1 MRLDFDWT
9 VFQLSSEGLKER
21 MRKIRSG
28 SPVGTLVPVGN
39 NGYARDSYGR
49 IYRIQ
54 SLESIEA
61 LKHKRSIRRDKRNFA
76 FTHMQ
81 NIHEFTRHL
90 SNKYCGY
97 LLLLLTQIE
106 YKTGILVEQGRN
118 PRPLTVQ
125 DIAKIWGVSKRTAQT
140 TLREFELRSIIFDV
154 DGVFSI
160 NERYHF
166 RDKASDVDALIKA
179 FLTPLKRFKL
189 SAADFGF
196 VFKLMEHVHY
206 ETNMICAN
214 PFADPEEIRFLP
226 DREIGEIVGLS
237 ESKTKEA
244 LTRLRKVKII
254 GEWINVE
261 DKREKLTV
269 LNPYV
274 FYRKSGEPDA
284 TLRAMFASY
293 RVPNEN

>member
-1 MRLDFDWT
+1 MGNT
-9 VFQLSSEGLKER
+9 QLAER
-21 MRKIRSG
+21 VRNIRNG
-28 SPVGTLVPVGN
+28 APVGTLTPVGN

-49 IYRIQ
+49 MYRIQ
-54 SLESIEA
+54 TLESIEA
-61 LKHKRSIRRDKRNFA
+61 GRRRAQVSRDKRDFS

-81 NIHEFTRHL
+81 NIREITRDL

-97 LLLLLTQIE
+97 LLLLQPHIE
-106 YKTGILVEQGRN
+106 YKTGRLVDQGRN

-125 DIAKIWGVSKRTAQT
+125 DIAKIWNVSKRTAQT
-140 TLREFELRSIIFDV
+140 AIREFELRSIIYDAG
-154 DGVFSI
+154 GVFSI

-166 RDKASDVDALIKA
+166 RDKANGMDALIKTFFA
-179 FLTPLKRFKL
+179 ALKKFRL
-189 SAADFGF
+189 SAADLGF
-196 VFKLMEHVHY
+196 VYKLLEHVHY
-206 ETNMICAN
+206 ETNMICAD
-214 PFADPEEIRFLP
+214 PFVAPEDIRFLP
-226 DREIGEIVGLS
+226 DKEIGEIVGLS
-237 ESKTKEA
+237 ESKTKDA
-244 LTRLRKVKII
+244 LTRLRKAKII

>member
-1 MRLDFDWT
+1 MSN
-9 VFQLSSEGLKER
+9 VQLAKR
-21 MRKIRSG
+21 VRVIRG
-28 SPVGTLVPVGN
+28 GAPIGPLTPVGN
-39 NGYARDSYGR
+39 NGLARDSKGR
-49 IYRIQ
+49 VFRVQ
-54 SLESIEA
+54 SMESVEA
-61 LKHKRSIRRDKRNFA
+61 GRRRAQAGRDKRDFS

-81 NIHEFTRHL
+81 NIHEFTREL
-90 SNKYCGY
+90 SNRYCGY
-97 LLLLLTQIE
+97 LLLLQPHIE
-106 YKTGILVEQGRN
+106 YKTGRLVEQGRK

-125 DIAKIWGVSKRTAQT
+125 DIAKIWGVSKRTAQAAI
-140 TLREFELRSIIFDV
+140 REFELRSILFDV

-166 RDKASDVDALIKA
+166 RDKANGVDALIKT
-179 FLTPLKRFKL
+179 FFSPLRKFKL

-196 VFKLMEHVHY
+196 VFKLLEHVHY
-206 ETNMICAN
+206 ETNMVCAD
-214 PFADPEEIRFLP
+214 PFAAPEDIRFLP

-244 LTRLRKVKII
+244 LTRLRKAKII
-254 GEWINVE
+254 GEWINAD

>member
-1 MRLDFDWT
+1 MSNAHLAKRVRD
-9 VFQLSSEGLKER
+9 
-21 MRKIRSG
+21 IRRD
-28 SPVGTLVPVGN
+28 SPVGALTPVGN
-39 NGYARDSYGR
+39 NGYARDTLGR
-49 IYRIQ
+49 MFRIR
-54 SLESIEA
+54 SMESVEA
-61 LKHKRSIRRDKRNFA
+61 GRRRAQVSRDKRDFS

-81 NIHEFTRHL
+81 NIEEITREL

-97 LLLLLTQIE
+97 LLLLQPHIE
-106 YKTGILVEQGRN
+106 YKTGRLVEQGRA

-125 DIAKIWGVSKRTAQT
+125 DIAKVWNVSKRTAQAAI
-140 TLREFELRSIIFDV
+140 REFELRSIIFDV
-154 DGVFSI
+154 NGVFSI

-166 RDKASDVDALIKA
+166 RDKGNGVDALIKT
-179 FLTPLKRFKL
+179 FFSPLRKFKL

-196 VFKLMEHVHY
+196 VFKLLRHVHY
-206 ETNMICAN
+206 ETNMVC
-214 PFADPEEIRFLP
+214 ADPFVAPEDIRFLP
-226 DREIGEIVGLS
+226 DKEIGDIVGLT

-244 LTRLRKVKII
+244 LTRLRKAKII
-254 GEWINVE
+254 GEWINVD

-284 TLRAMFASY
+284 TLRAMFAGC

>member
-1 MRLDFDWT
+1 M
-9 VFQLSSEGLKER
+9 VFHLSNADLRER
-21 MRKIRSG
+21 MMRVRSG
-28 SPVGTLVPVGN
+28 SPVGALTPVGN

-49 IYRIQ
+49 VYRVQ

-61 LKHKRSIRRDKRNFA
+61 LRHKRSIRRDKRDFA

-81 NIHEFTRHL
+81 NIREITRTL

-97 LLLLLTQIE
+97 LLLLQPHIE
-106 YKTGILVEQGRN
+106 YKTGRLVEQGRT
-118 PRPLTVQ
+118 PHPLTVQ
-125 DIAKIWGVSKRTAQT
+125 DIAKIWKVSKRTAQAAI
-140 TLREFELRSIIFDV
+140 REFELRSIIFDV
-154 DGVFSI
+154 GGVFSI

-166 RDKASDVDALIKA
+166 RDKANGVDALIKT
-179 FLTPLKRFKL
+179 FFSPLRKFKL

-196 VFKLMEHVHY
+196 VFKLLEHVHY
-206 ETNMICAN
+206 ETNMVCAD
-214 PFADPEEIRFLP
+214 PFAAPEDIRFLP

-244 LTRLRKVKII
+244 LTRLRKAKII

>member
-1 MRLDFDWT
+1 MNNA
-9 VFQLSSEGLKER
+9 QLAKR
-21 MRKIRSG
+21 VRDIRREA
-28 SPVGTLVPVGN
+28 PVGTLTPVGT
-39 NGYARDSYGR
+39 NGYARDTYGR

-54 SLESIEA
+54 SMESIEA
-61 LKHKRSIRRDKRNFA
+61 GRRRAQVSRDKRDFS
-76 FTHMQ
+76 FTHMH
-81 NIHEFTRHL
+81 NIREITREL

-97 LLLLLTQIE
+97 LLLLQPHIE
-106 YKTGILVEQGRN
+106 YKTGRLVEQGRT

-125 DIAKIWGVSKRTAQT
+125 DIAKVWKVSKRTAQAAI
-140 TLREFELRSIIFDV
+140 REFELRSIIFDV

-166 RDKASDVDALIKA
+166 RDKANGVDALIKT
-179 FLTPLKRFKL
+179 FFSPLRKFKL

-196 VFKLMEHVHY
+196 VFKLLEHVHY
-206 ETNMICAN
+206 ETNMVC
-214 PFADPEEIRFLP
+214 ADPFVAPEDIRFLP
-226 DREIGEIVGLS
+226 DKEIGDIVGLT

-244 LTRLRKVKII
+244 LTRLRKAKII